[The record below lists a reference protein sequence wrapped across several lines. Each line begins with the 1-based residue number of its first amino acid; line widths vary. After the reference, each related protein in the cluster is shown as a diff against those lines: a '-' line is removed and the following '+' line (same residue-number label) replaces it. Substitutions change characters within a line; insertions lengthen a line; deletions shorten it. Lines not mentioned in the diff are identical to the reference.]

1 MRTIDLCVKNPRAI
15 TVANCI
21 KARYDCGISNLQA
34 DGSGVVETVA
44 VLLNTQRIERTTDIA
59 ACLMARDYKG
69 LGKIQLGNGVLEWE
83 K

>member
-1 MRTIDLCVKNPRAI
+1 MICVSRTQEQ
-15 TVANCI
+15 
-21 KARYDCGISNLQA
+21 LQSQTA
-34 DGSGVVETVA
+34 LKQGTTAESQTCKQTVA